1 VVSDAEAPGYAPP
14 VGRGWWTRL
23 RRHTA
28 IPLYGQG
35 YALVVN
41 SMLTALLGVPYWLL
55 AARNYSASAVGRN
68 AAAISAMMFLAGV
81 AQLNLMSAL
90 LRFIPVSGR
99 RSARLVA
106 FSYLVAVSIAAV
118 ISIAFVL
125 GIRLWAP
132 ALDFVTANPGFAL
145 WFAAATMAWCVFNL
159 QDSVLTALGSAVLVP
174 AENVVTSLA
183 KIGLLVALA
192 GSSPHYGIFASWTAA
207 LVVSLIPVNLVIFGR
222 LLTRHGQRASG
233 DGLLPPT
240 RRQVVRYVSAD
251 SVASMF
257 WLAATTLMPVI
268 VIAQVGATANG
279 YFSLAWT
286 IALPLYAI
294 SASTGASLVVAAAT
308 DVSHLPVYARK
319 VILQTACLVV
329 PAATAFAIAPG
340 VVLEMFGHAY
350 ADNGSTTL
358 RLVALSAIPNVLTA
372 LYISGLRVRRR
383 MVAVIAVLGAQ
394 CGVVVALSV
403 ILLEHQG
410 IAGVGLAW
418 LISQVLTAAVLLVV
432 DPRFFWP
439 WAGWGRRRGGLGR
452 LVGRALA
459 TERGP
464 SHALSRLSRWR
475 GDRRGARR
483 AARLVPEVLERITL
497 AGPELAAE
505 WSLQRCVHT
514 VNDRT
519 VAAVGPLGG
528 TPRAVV
534 KLATTPVAASGLRRE
549 RDVLA
554 ALGADARLGTWRRM
568 LPTLLAHG
576 KADGCSY
583 AVEGFCSG
591 TLASSLLADAKRCT
605 AFEDAAASQIAV
617 LHAATG
623 EPSVV
628 DAGAFARWVDWPL
641 LELRRARPQT
651 TWSPALDRLSR
662 ETCAAFV
669 GRTLAVGWIHGDFG
683 PSNIL
688 LTPDGAEV
696 VGIVDWEL
704 AASPELPCIDIVT
717 LLLTTRARAQ
727 RRELGDVVHTLLTDP
742 RWTDFECALV
752 DQAQPGLADSAQAV
766 RATVLLC
773 WLRHVAANLTKSVR
787 YSGHRIWMRNNV
799 DAVLDMLRSP

>member
-1 VVSDAEAPGYAPP
+1 MSDAEAPGYAPP

-35 YALVVN
+35 YALVLN
-41 SMLTALLGVPYWLL
+41 SILTALLGVPYWLI

-68 AAAISAMMFLAGV
+68 AAAIAAMMFLAGV

-99 RSARLVA
+99 RSARLVT

-118 ISIAFVL
+118 ISIGFVL

-132 ALDFVTANPGFAL
+132 ALDFLSANPGFVL

-174 AENVVTSLA
+174 AENFVTSLA
-183 KIGLLVALA
+183 KIGLLVALV

-207 LVVSLIPVNLVIFGR
+207 LVVSLIPVNLVIFRR
-222 LLTRHGQRASG
+222 LLTRHGQRAS

-240 RRQVVRYVSAD
+240 RRQLVRYVSAD

-268 VIAQVGATANG
+268 VVAQVGATANG

-308 DVSHLPVYARK
+308 DVAQLPVYARK

-350 ADNGSTTL
+350 ADHGSTTL

-383 MVAVIAVLGAQ
+383 MVAVMAVLGAQ
-394 CGVVVALSV
+394 CGVVVTLSV
-403 ILLEHQG
+403 VLLEHQG

-418 LISQVLTAAVLLVV
+418 LIGQVLTAAVLLVV
-432 DPRFFWP
+432 DPGFFWP

-452 LVGRALA
+452 LVGRAF
-459 TERGP
+459 EMKRGP
-464 SHALSRLSRWR
+464 SHAVSRLARWR
-475 GDRRGARR
+475 ADRRGARR
-483 AARLVPEVLERITL
+483 AARVVPEVLESITL

-519 VAAVGPLGG
+519 VAVVGPPGG

-554 ALGADARLGTWRRM
+554 ALGADARLETWRRM

-576 KADGCSY
+576 TADGCSY

-591 TLASSLLADAKRCT
+591 TVASSLLADAKRCT
-605 AFEDAAASQIAV
+605 AFENAAASQIAV

-623 EPSVV
+623 EPSIV
-628 DAGAFARWVDWPL
+628 DAGALARWVDRPL
-641 LELRRARPQT
+641 LEVRRARPQT
-651 TWSPALDRLSR
+651 MWSPALDRLSR
-662 ETCAAFV
+662 ETYATLV
-669 GRTLAVGWIHGDFG
+669 GRTLEMGWIHGDFG

-688 LTPDGAEV
+688 LMPDDAEV
-696 VGIVDWEL
+696 SGIVDWEL

-727 RRELGDVVHTLLTDP
+727 RRELGDVVRTLLTEP

-752 DQAQPGLADSAQAV
+752 HQAQPGLADSAEAV

-773 WLRHVAANLTKSVR
+773 WLRHIAANLTKSVR
-787 YSGHRIWMRNNV
+787 YSRHRIWMRHNV
-799 DAVLDMLRSP
+799 DAVLDMLSSP